1 MDESCSSLT
10 LNLQRFMNEVVGW
23 KWLRH
28 ENILP
33 FVGVS
38 EIPQPLSMVSVWM
51 GNGDITNF
59 IKTTPNQ
66 NPFSLV
72 GTLDFICCLSDPTRS
87 SWTRLMVYNTY
98 TNATLYTATS
108 KG

>member
-1 MDESCSSLT
+1 MLDV
-10 LNLQRFMNEVVGW
+10 QRFAKEVVGW

-38 EIPQPLSMVSVWM
+38 SIPPPFSMVSVWM
-51 GNGDITNF
+51 ENGNIMSFLKKNPD
-59 IKTTPNQ
+59 Q

-72 GTLDFICCLSDPTRS
+72 RILHFVFDNID
-87 SWTRLMVYNTY
+87 
-98 TNATLYTATS
+98 
-108 KG
+108 

>member
-1 MDESCSSLT
+1 MLDV
-10 LNLQRFMNEVVGW
+10 QRFAKEVVGW

-38 EIPQPLSMVSVWM
+38 SIPPPFSMVSVWM
-51 GNGDITNF
+51 ENGNIMSFLKKNPD
-59 IKTTPNQ
+59 Q

-72 GTLDFICCLSDPTRS
+72 RILHSVFG
-87 SWTRLMVYNTY
+87 NTD
-98 TNATLYTATS
+98 
-108 KG
+108 